1 MGTFASF
8 VKGLVMDTSNA
19 QNTES
24 LRRIALRTYGERSD
38 TEALTDCYVTFY
50 GKVLILSLVG
60 NDSSVNALS
69 AAIKDKS
76 KNAYGLYAGERD
88 SHSGDYV
95 SRAPKTHYKEFTAK
109 LAQGVTHKLLMDTRF
124 FEPEDDKS
132 GKKDSGPDAHVRLVF
147 VRLGEDI
154 ASVVYAQVLR
164 NIPTPMLPE
173 WSGPVCEALRIRDKL
188 KVYDGF
194 NGTVV
199 TLDITEKD
207 LDLIVSSLVKA
218 GVISWEH

>member
-1 MGTFASF
+1 
-8 VKGLVMDTSNA
+8 MDRHET
-19 QNTES
+19 QNTEG

-38 TEALTDCYVTFY
+38 TEAMTDCYVTFY

-76 KNAYGLYAGERD
+76 KNAYGLYAGASD
-88 SHSGDYV
+88 SYNGDYV
-95 SRAPKTHYKEFTAK
+95 SRAPKVHYKEFTAK

-124 FEPEDDKS
+124 FEPEEEKS
-132 GKKDSGPDAHVRLVF
+132 GKRNSGPDAHIRLVF
-147 VRLGEDI
+147 VRLGEDT
-154 ASVVYAQVLR
+154 AAVVYEQVLR

-173 WSGPVCEALRIRDKL
+173 WSGPVCEALRMRNKL
-188 KVYDGF
+188 RTYEGF

-199 TLDITEKD
+199 ALDITEQD
-207 LDLIVSSLVKA
+207 LDEIVSSLVKT